1 MAKFFGK
8 IGFSK
13 TIETAPGVFE
23 DLIDPREYYG
33 DIERQ
38 GRRWENSESIND
50 DLVVNNY
57 VSVLADDFA
66 YENVG
71 NMKWVEFLGGKWKI
85 KSVEMGY
92 PRIKITLGGVWNGE

>member
-13 TIETAPGVFE
+13 TIETVPGVFE
-23 DLIDPREYYG
+23 DSIDLREYYG

-38 GRRWENSESIND
+38 GRRWENSENIND

-66 YENVG
+66 YENIG
-71 NMKWVEFLGGKWKI
+71 NMKWVEFLGSKWKI
-85 KSVEMGY
+85 KSVEMEY

>member
-13 TIETAPGVFE
+13 TTETAPGVFE

-38 GRRWENSESIND
+38 GRRWENSENIND

-66 YENVG
+66 YENIG
-71 NMKWVEFLGGKWKI
+71 NMKWVEFLGSKWKI
-85 KSVEMGY
+85 KSVEMEY

>member
-66 YENVG
+66 YENIG
-71 NMKWVEFLGGKWKI
+71 NMKWVEFLGSKWKI
-85 KSVEMGY
+85 KSVEMEY

>member
-13 TIETAPGVFE
+13 TIETASGVFE
-23 DLIDPREYYG
+23 DSIDPREYYG

-38 GRRWENSESIND
+38 GRRWENSENIND

-66 YENVG
+66 YENIG
-71 NMKWVEFLGGKWKI
+71 NMKWVEFLGSKWKI
-85 KSVEMGY
+85 KSVEMEY

>member
-1 MAKFFGK
+1 MTKFFGK
-8 IGFSK
+8 IGFSQ

-23 DLIDPREYYG
+23 DSVESREYYG
-33 DIERQ
+33 DVERQ

-66 YENVG
+66 YENIG
-71 NMKWVEFLGGKWKI
+71 NMKWVEFLGSKWKI
-85 KSVEMGY
+85 KSVEIEY

>member
-23 DLIDPREYYG
+23 DLVDPREYYG
-33 DIERQ
+33 DVERQ

-66 YENVG
+66 YENIG
-71 NMKWVEFLGGKWKI
+71 NMKWVEFLGSKWKI
-85 KSVEMGY
+85 KSVEMEY